1 MSWVLGSPLSIMLI
15 ERVVNESEVRNPD
28 CARGDRRT
36 QRAPNVPPSRRVA
49 AAIDRDLTYEPMTV
63 ARNRKPL
70 PGLSPSFAHVP
81 PVWELR
87 VGDYRVFYDIEHEDW
102 AVFVRAVRF
111 KGQSAT
117 EEIT

>member
-1 MSWVLGSPLSIMLI
+1 MKYEILI
-15 ERVVNESEVRNPD
+15 VPEAIDELNELPMYLR
-28 CARGDRRT
+28 
-36 QRAPNVPPSRRVA
+36 RRVA

-70 PGLSPSFAHVP
+70 PGLSPSFAHVR